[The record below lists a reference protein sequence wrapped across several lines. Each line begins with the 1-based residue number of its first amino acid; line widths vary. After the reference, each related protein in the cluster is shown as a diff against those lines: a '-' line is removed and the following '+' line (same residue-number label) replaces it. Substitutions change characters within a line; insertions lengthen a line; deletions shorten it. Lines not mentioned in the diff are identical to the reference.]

1 MSKGGKVVLQPS
13 FLSTHFMPDYERKR
27 NEKIKRNN
35 KICESHGVK
44 SIVTP
49 FVGSVQQRKRVT
61 DENGKRTRV
70 EIEDDGY
77 RLSRDEDDPGHDSE
91 SVDSF
96 EQTLEM
102 PRGCQR
108 APQSHPEPQS
118 CATMISERVTRSTP
132 QPNMDT
138 QALPPPIVQPQSE
151 ALANNDVGYRTFR
164 TGAEST
170 CILTSACYFTTVL
183 TVRRTRGPM
192 RGKLAQRVI
201 DKDGRLK
208 VPIPPQFRAAVGEHA
223 SKLASKIGFEVRT
236 HVMDLGIR
244 RWKALDDSVKGPILQ
259 RLTDK
264 FDLQGD
270 PIDVDKAVATQCGRR
285 ISNYTYMLKKKYDK
299 LEKAKGAEYARTNP
313 PGGVKLEQWT
323 SLIDKKWN
331 DKKWQKQ
338 SKANTNNRSDKTSN
352 NRYGSK
358 SLPVRVVEMRGGT
371 DGVVP
376 ALEKIYKSTHFNAD
390 TNEWIS
396 PECEDIHVRV
406 SRWCSPD
413 NTRAFCQGIQ
423 GKIGYL
429 KGLGMRPSSAVRST
443 IVGSVNNN
451 EYVTHLEKK
460 VDEQD
465 ELIQEQG
472 EKIQAQAEGIEAA
485 NATIAKQ
492 VEAKE
497 Q

>member
-1 MSKGGKVVLQPS
+1 MSKGGKVLLQPG
-13 FLSTHFMPDYERKR
+13 FLSTHFIPDYERKR

-35 KICESHGVK
+35 KICESHVVK
-44 SIVTP
+44 SIATP

-61 DENGKRTRV
+61 AENGKRTRV
-70 EIEDDGY
+70 ELEDDGY

-96 EQTLEM
+96 EQALEM
-102 PRGCQR
+102 PRDCQR

-132 QPNMDT
+132 LPNMDT
-138 QALPPPIVQPQSE
+138 QALPPPIVQLQSE
-151 ALANNDVGYRTFR
+151 ALANNNVGYRTFR

-170 CILTSACYFTTVL
+170 CILTSACYFTKVL
-183 TVRRTRGPM
+183 TVRRTRGPT

-208 VPIPPQFRAAVGEHA
+208 VPIPPQFRAAVGQHV

-236 HVMDLGIR
+236 HVMDLGVR
-244 RWKALDDSVKGPILQ
+244 RWKALDDSVKGPILE

-285 ISNYTYMLKKKYDK
+285 ISNYTYKLKKKYDK
-299 LEKAKGAEYARTNP
+299 LVKAKGAEYARSNP
-313 PGGVKLEQWT
+313 PGGVKPEQWT

-338 SKANTNNRSDKTSN
+338 SKANTNNRSDKKSKH
-352 NRYGSK
+352 RCGSK
-358 SLPVRVVEMRGGT
+358 SLPVRVVEMMEGT

-376 ALEKIYKSTHFNAD
+376 SLEKIYKSTHFNAD

-396 PECEDIHVRV
+396 PECEDIHDEIVRIEAEHN
-406 SRWCSPD
+406 SQD
-413 NTRAFCQGIQ
+413 G
-423 GKIGYL
+423 
-429 KGLGMRPSSAVRST
+429 AVPIT
-443 IVGSVNNN
+443 QEKLSV
-451 EYVTHLEKK
+451 K
-460 VDEQD
+460 VDKQD

-485 NATIAKQ
+485 NATIAEL

-497 Q
+497 QQGRALASVLEYLKNQGYTGY